1 MQGRATIRKLLRI
14 LAAIA
19 ILAVGVAILVT
30 AIRSEQTVTRDYGAY
45 WAAGQQLV
53 HHQNPYDGP
62 AIHRIQK
69 QAGYLWDLP
78 LFMRNTPLAFFI
90 AYPLGFV
97 GERSGLCIW
106 MVVLIGSLV
115 ASIHMLRAIAGDPA
129 DRTHLLAYV
138 FPPVMVCLSI
148 GQLGILLLLG
158 ITTFLRFYR
167 TKPWLAGFALIAIA
181 IKPQLFLPFGV
192 ALFLWCLLEKRFRIL
207 AGAALVIGAALA
219 FSLLV
224 DPQSWTQYQA
234 MIRAERIEHQYIP
247 TLSMLFRLLVNGEGF
262 WVQFIPSAIAS
273 VYAAVIMLRRHR
285 EWRWE
290 VEGCNVL
297 ALSVMVAPYAWLY
310 DEAVVLPLF
319 C

>member
-1 MQGRATIRKLLRI
+1 MHLDGCAYRVAGCFHSH
-14 LAAIA
+14 AA
-19 ILAVGVAILVT
+19 GHRR
-30 AIRSEQTVTRDYGAY
+30 RSSRPNPSAGLCFSAGDGLPVY
-45 WAAGQQLV
+45 WAAW
-53 HHQNPYDGP
+53 N
-62 AIHRIQK
+62 
-69 QAGYLWDLP
+69 
-78 LFMRNTPLAFFI
+78 
-90 AYPLGFV
+90 
-97 GERSGLCIW
+97 S
-106 MVVLIGSLV
+106 S
-115 ASIHMLRAIAGDPA
+115 S
-129 DRTHLLAYV
+129 
-138 FPPVMVCLSI
+138 
-148 GQLGILLLLG
+148 LG

-262 WVQFIPSAIAS
+262 WVQFIPSAIAT
-273 VYAAVIMLRRHR
+273 VYAAVIMFRRHR

-310 DEAVVLPLF
+310 DVAVVLPAVLLNVYRASSRYVAVLGF
-319 C
+319 LIAVAFIEMACGVKNGSTWYVWTATAWYLWCVGNRGASTHVHTMDLHVPPPTAAAESVVENV